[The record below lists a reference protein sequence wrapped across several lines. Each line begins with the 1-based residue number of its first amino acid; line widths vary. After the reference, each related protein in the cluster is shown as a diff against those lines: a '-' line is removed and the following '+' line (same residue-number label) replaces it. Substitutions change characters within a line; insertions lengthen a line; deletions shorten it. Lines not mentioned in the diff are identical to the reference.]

1 MTYRLF
7 TLLLPL
13 TLLLACG
20 DSSSSQGAADD
31 ASMQY
36 QDLSVEEFAGK
47 IGSENTILLDV
58 RTPAET
64 ANGVIEGAI
73 ELDYQSPSFQEE
85 LAKLDQSKTF
95 LVDCAVGGRSGKT
108 CQMLKA
114 AGVKEVYNLEGG
126 YKAWKE

>member
-1 MTYRLF
+1 MTYRLL

-13 TLLLACG
+13 TFLMACG
-20 DSSSSQGAADD
+20 DSSNSQGATDD
-31 ASMQY
+31 ATAQY

-64 ANGVIEGAI
+64 ANGVIDGAI
-73 ELDYQSPSFQEE
+73 ELDYRSPTFKDE

-95 LVDCAVGGRSGKT
+95 LVYCASGVRSGRT

-114 AGVKEVYNLEGG
+114 AGVKDVYNLEGG
-126 YKAWKE
+126 YNAWVE